1 MPISKRLQDSVMNL
15 QAAYQAALSTNP
27 VKKHLKSQLAK
38 IYFAELKA
46 NSFPGYNSLAAAK
59 VAEVNR
65 INEEEK
71 LIGKSAE
78 DYKVRKR
85 AIEAELQTKYD
96 KKLEEIYL
104 EKKDADLA
112 EGKIFLVN
120 DSILNSIMF
129 YAVMGGVSPAEGRK
143 AGHVVKSY
151 DAIAQEFGV
160 DPIDPNALTN
170 KTFKTQIISN
180 FREYFQVDE
189 SGAITEK
196 AGHPKFKEE
205 AVEAVDEDLSRFNA
219 QQQEWLLAKCLRS
232 GVKNTNIIKLIDLP
246 NAQLTIALTSLN
258 LTSEEKTD
266 GSMVERKMSDD
277 EALGLINYAL
287 TRLDSD
293 NRGASLAVTSN
304 KDALLRKKREL
315 LGGKILDERRKKLG
329 IVEEIRGK
337 VSGINISTLDTEQKA
352 IIESLVKATR
362 DPDAAVSLQ
371 KKAQKLDALIGY
383 IPDKEKLADSFST
396 GASARMSSKKAELNK
411 TLQGQDE
418 RIKSLIAMQEIEL
431 LFNDLVNPNLNAEQK
446 NQIIALLQLYETGSA
461 GNPFQIVGIT
471 YNLPKGL
478 KAIETKYVS
487 SLLPSSTTHTKNPLS
502 HDATSLCDADKKLNE
517 RSAKV
522 NQGALSALIS
532 LSFFQ
537 DRPNFN
543 KQDYS
548 AVGSSTVRE
557 TINGIKKSLN
567 LAEDHQAIKSFE
579 EFFTN
584 AEDFS
589 RAAFINQV
597 SLTLFQVLAEKDKKF
612 DTCLAQLKQKP
623 ALLKILGIDGVF
635 LEHKLVKETIAT
647 ALKDDK
653 LDDLQHHYDYV
664 SKTVRDNFINFRNRV
679 DRHELFLETT
689 KDENKDEKADP
700 AINNIEKMDIYTA
713 LNDEGKESELKKFFT
728 DLKIAN
734 LQPLAEIP
742 IVAFVA
748 REVTPLPVLTPE
760 ATPAQRI
767 TISDLE
773 AKLKELKTRIDFFAL
788 ESSKTPCVLEANI
801 ALIKAEKEEEFAT
814 GRVTLIRQI
823 TECMKRV
830 SIQELEKKEAQVDQA
845 PERNTITV
853 LSQLLKE
860 IVENKT
866 GSIAITD
873 VSKHQV
879 TIEGESPLTISED
892 FTKTLVD
899 LVDKKQK
906 LKESGSAPLVINASD
921 YELSS
926 EVNARSTLNH
936 KDSERDKEME
946 ILKDAIRNLESEKQ
960 TQKLEELEVK
970 IKNLEL
976 EKQTQ
981 NLEIK
986 RLREELL
993 KGESNKTERQLRN
1006 AIELTKL
1013 YSGGKISL
1021 SKETFGE
1028 RGKSNPV
1035 LEARHIKEL
1044 VNLVEPTR
1052 LNGSMY
1058 GGLTFDFQG
1067 SEPEDVRKFLQST
1080 HRADFR
1086 SCTIKNLNLENAFKG
1101 FKEEKDNILENFS
1114 TARFTNCTFESNN
1127 LSSFRFKV
1135 ENSPEI
1141 TNGLTP
1147 EVDTSSPGTSTKIVE
1162 AKRVHNNVSRNR
1174 DEIGG

>member
-1 MPISKRLQDSVMNL
+1 MPLSPALQKSIERLQSELKKTRGDFRRKLS
-15 QAAYQAALSTNP
+15 AALFESLPLPGQTLQKSTGD
-27 VKKHLKSQLAK
+27 VKEEFEIIATSIGIAHTKGDNEQGQFKEEFIAK
-38 IYFAELKA
+38 FFEYFESTESTETKG
-46 NSFPGYNSLAAAK
+46 NK
-59 VAEVNR
+59 EV
-65 INEEEK
+65 
-71 LIGKSAE
+71 
-78 DYKVRKR
+78 
-85 AIEAELQTKYD
+85 
-96 KKLEEIYL
+96 
-104 EKKDADLA
+104 
-112 EGKIFLVN
+112 KIF
-120 DSILNSIMF
+120 
-129 YAVMGGVSPAEGRK
+129 
-143 AGHVVKSY
+143 
-151 DAIAQEFGV
+151 
-160 DPIDPNALTN
+160 T
-170 KTFKTQIISN
+170 II
-180 FREYFQVDE
+180 
-189 SGAITEK
+189 EK
-196 AGHPKFKEE
+196 AVHLEFKEE
-205 AVEAVDEDLSRFNA
+205 AVEAVDEDLRRFNA
-219 QQQEWLLAKCLRS
+219 KQQEWLLAKCLRS
-232 GVKNTNIIKLIDLP
+232 GVKNSKIIKLIDLP
-246 NAQLTIALTSLN
+246 NAQLTIALTRLN

-266 GSMVERKMSDD
+266 GSAAEQIISDD
-277 EALGLINYAL
+277 EALELIDYAL
-287 TRLDSD
+287 KRLVDD
-293 NRGASLAVTSN
+293 KREYLTVNAD
-304 KDALLRKKREL
+304 KDKLLRKKRDL
-315 LGGKILDERRKKLG
+315 LGKKILHEREEKLDIVKKIQDKVL
-329 IVEEIRGK
+329 EIDHSKLNR
-337 VSGINISTLDTEQKA
+337 EQQE
-352 IIESLVKATR
+352 IIESLKKAALE
-362 DPDAAVSLQ
+362 PDAAVSLQ
-371 KKAQKLDALIGY
+371 KKAKKLNDLIRY
-383 IPDKEKLADSFST
+383 TPKKEKLVDSFSSGT
-396 GASARMSSKKAELNK
+396 SARMSRKRAELK
-411 TLQGQDE
+411 ETLQDQDH
-418 RIKSLIAMQEIEL
+418 RINSLIAMQEIEL
-431 LFNDLVNPNLNAEQK
+431 LFNDLVNPDLNAEQK

-461 GNPFQIVGIT
+461 GNTLKIATIS
-471 YNLPKGL
+471 YNLPISL

-487 SLLPSSTTHTKNPLS
+487 SLQSFSTIPTPTKNPLS
-502 HDATSLCDADKKLNE
+502 QDATSLCNANKKLDE
-517 RSAKV
+517 RSAEV

-548 AVGSSTVRE
+548 AVGSSAVRE
-557 TINGIKKSLN
+557 AINGIKKSLS
-567 LAEDHQAIKSFE
+567 LAENHQAIKSFE

-584 AEDFS
+584 SDECS

-597 SLTLFQVLAEKDKKF
+597 SLTLFQVLASKDKKF

-647 ALKDDK
+647 ALKDDE

-689 KDENKDEKADP
+689 KDESKGEEADP

-713 LNDEGKESELKKFFT
+713 LNDEEKESELKKFFT

-734 LQPLAEIP
+734 LQPLEEIP

-748 REVTPLPVLTPE
+748 REVTHSPALTPE
-760 ATPAQRI
+760 ETPAQRI
-767 TISDLE
+767 TIADLE

-845 PERNTITV
+845 PEVNTVKV

-860 IVENKT
+860 ITENKT

-873 VSKHQV
+873 ASKHQV
-879 TIEGESPLTISED
+879 TIEGESTLTISED

-906 LKESGSAPLVINASD
+906 LKESGSAPLVIKASD
-921 YELSS
+921 CELSS
-926 EVNARSTLNH
+926 KVNARSTLNH
-936 KDSERDKEME
+936 KDSEKDREME
-946 ILKDAIRNLESEKQ
+946 ILKATIKKLESEKQ
-960 TQKLEELEVK
+960 AQKLDLEVK
-970 IKNLEL
+970 IRNLEL

-1013 YSGGKISL
+1013 YPGGKISL

-1058 GGLTFDFQG
+1058 GGLIFDFQG

-1127 LSSFRFKV
+1127 LGSFRFKV

-1147 EVDTSSPGTSTKIVE
+1147 EVYTSSPGTSTKIIE
-1162 AKRVHNNVSRNR
+1162 AKRVHHNNVSRNR
-1174 DEIGG
+1174 VGIGG